1 MTYRKAEYVSD
12 IPQADIRERA
22 LRGGILNTRCLLS
35 TRIHSRDGKGKKDEE

>member
-22 LRGGILNTRCLLS
+22 LRGGGILNMMIMINKCKA
-35 TRIHSRDGKGKKDEE
+35 RIH

>member
-1 MTYRKAEYVSD
+1 MIYRKAECVSD

-22 LRGGILNTRCLLS
+22 FRGGILNTRCLFG